1 MLKSVS
7 SALNAIG
14 ALNYAGTWN
23 AATNNPTIVSST
35 GTQGDYYVVSVAGST
50 TINGISLWGVGDW
63 IVFNGSIWEKVE
75 GGDTINATTVT
86 ASGTITGASFI
97 PTGASVPTNGMFLSA
112 ANSLGFATGSTEN
125 WVINASGNFNPVG
138 AKGIGTALAPV
149 AGLVTTTLT
158 ASGVATLASG
168 AILATPASMTA
179 TNVTGLPL
187 TSGVTGTLPVANGG
201 TGVTTSTGTGNV
213 VLSNSPTLVTPA
225 LGTPASGAVTNL
237 TGTASININGTVGAT
252 TASSVAATT
261 ITASSTLAVTGV
273 STFAAGTVALPAIT
287 TTGDTNTGIFF
298 PAADTIAF
306 SEGGA
311 EAMRIDSSGNVG
323 IGTSSPS
330 GKLEVTGANVLLK
343 STASSGY
350 AGFYANAATGNFSY
364 YFFAVNGTESAR
376 IYSDV
381 GNNIGFGTGSS
392 GTERM
397 RIDSNGDFAI
407 NAGFGSVGKAYL
419 CRAWVNFNG
428 TGVVAIRG
436 SGNVSSITDNG
447 TGDSTV
453 NFTTAMPD
461 ANYCINAT
469 GTHDS
474 GSYVAIAYVDNDNSP
489 TTSAVRINF
498 LNATNNPTDA
508 SFAQVSIFR

>member
-201 TGVTTSTGTGNV
+201 TGTTTPGLVAGTNITSITGSWPNQTINASGGVGTVTSITAGTGLTGGVITTS
-213 VLSNSPTLVTPA
+213 
-225 LGTPASGAVTNL
+225 
-237 TGTASININGTVGAT
+237 
-252 TASSVAATT
+252 
-261 ITASSTLAVTGV
+261 
-273 STFAAGTVALPAIT
+273 GTVALDNSGVVAGSYT
-287 TTGDTNTGIFF
+287 STNVTVDAFGRVT
-298 PAADTIAF
+298 AAASGT
-306 SEGGA
+306 GGA
-311 EAMRIDSSGNVG
+311 TLSND
-323 IGTSSPS
+323 T
-330 GKLEVTGANVLLK
+330 
-343 STASSGY
+343 STASNLFPLFAS
-350 AGFYANAATGNFSY
+350 AT
-364 YFFAVNGTESAR
+364 
-376 IYSDV
+376 
-381 GNNIGFGTGSS
+381 S
-392 GTERM
+392 GTAST
-397 RIDSNGDFAI
+397 IFTSNAKLLYKPSTGELKVDVPI
-407 NAGFGSVGKAYL
+407 AGNGITVNSTTVAASYTIASGTNGFSVGP
-419 CRAWVNFNG
+419 
-428 TGVVAIRG
+428 I
-436 SGNVSSITDNG
+436 
-447 TGDSTV
+447 TV
-453 NFTTAMPD
+453 N
-461 ANYCINAT
+461 
-469 GTHDS
+469 S
-474 GSYVAIAYVDNDNSP
+474 GVTVTIAAGQRWYVV
-489 TTSAVRINF
+489 
-498 LNATNNPTDA
+498 
-508 SFAQVSIFR
+508 

>member
-201 TGVTTSTGTGNV
+201 TGTTTPGLVAGTNITSITGSWPNQTINASGGVGTVTSITAGTGLTGGVITTS
-213 VLSNSPTLVTPA
+213 
-225 LGTPASGAVTNL
+225 
-237 TGTASININGTVGAT
+237 
-252 TASSVAATT
+252 
-261 ITASSTLAVTGV
+261 
-273 STFAAGTVALPAIT
+273 GTVALDNSGVVAGSYT
-287 TTGDTNTGIFF
+287 STNVTVDAFGRVT
-298 PAADTIAF
+298 AAASGT
-306 SEGGA
+306 GGA
-311 EAMRIDSSGNVG
+311 TLSND
-323 IGTSSPS
+323 T
-330 GKLEVTGANVLLK
+330 
-343 STASSGY
+343 STASNLFPLFAS
-350 AGFYANAATGNFSY
+350 AT
-364 YFFAVNGTESAR
+364 
-376 IYSDV
+376 
-381 GNNIGFGTGSS
+381 S
-392 GTERM
+392 GTAST
-397 RIDSNGDFAI
+397 IFTSNAKLLYKPSTGELKVDVPI
-407 NAGFGSVGKAYL
+407 AGNGITVNSTTVAASYTIASGTNGFSVGP
-419 CRAWVNFNG
+419 
-428 TGVVAIRG
+428 I
-436 SGNVSSITDNG
+436 
-447 TGDSTV
+447 TV
-453 NFTTAMPD
+453 N
-461 ANYCINAT
+461 
-469 GTHDS
+469 S
-474 GSYVAIAYVDNDNSP
+474 GVTVTIAAGQRWYVI
-489 TTSAVRINF
+489 
-498 LNATNNPTDA
+498 
-508 SFAQVSIFR
+508 

>member
-201 TGVTTSTGTGNV
+201 TGTTTPGLVAGTNITSITGSWPNQTINASGGVGTVTSITAGTGLTGGVITTS
-213 VLSNSPTLVTPA
+213 
-225 LGTPASGAVTNL
+225 
-237 TGTASININGTVGAT
+237 
-252 TASSVAATT
+252 
-261 ITASSTLAVTGV
+261 
-273 STFAAGTVALPAIT
+273 GTVALGNSGVVAGSYT
-287 TTGDTNTGIFF
+287 STNVTVDAFGRVT
-298 PAADTIAF
+298 AAASGT
-306 SEGGA
+306 GGA
-311 EAMRIDSSGNVG
+311 TLSND
-323 IGTSSPS
+323 T
-330 GKLEVTGANVLLK
+330 
-343 STASSGY
+343 STASNLFPLFAS
-350 AGFYANAATGNFSY
+350 AT
-364 YFFAVNGTESAR
+364 
-376 IYSDV
+376 
-381 GNNIGFGTGSS
+381 S
-392 GTERM
+392 GTAST
-397 RIDSNGDFAI
+397 IFTSNAKLLYKPSTGELKVDVPI
-407 NAGFGSVGKAYL
+407 AGNGITVNSTTVAASYTIASGTNGFSVGP
-419 CRAWVNFNG
+419 
-428 TGVVAIRG
+428 I
-436 SGNVSSITDNG
+436 
-447 TGDSTV
+447 TV
-453 NFTTAMPD
+453 N
-461 ANYCINAT
+461 
-469 GTHDS
+469 S
-474 GSYVAIAYVDNDNSP
+474 GVTVTIAAGQRWYVV
-489 TTSAVRINF
+489 
-498 LNATNNPTDA
+498 
-508 SFAQVSIFR
+508 